1 VPPVAVEMGVVF
13 ILIAVVALPIGA
25 IAFALG
31 AGNALRE
38 IGKGDF
44 AMEHDMPQG
53 PRGGAAPVSK
63 EVREQEIRQ
72 MVEARSYRRE
82 ARGEEAL
89 DVDAEVDKLLASER
103 GSGSLGGDQGL
114 REEVRQLVV
123 ASNERRKRQG
133 KDELDVEQQIER
145 QLRELENLGQ

>member
-1 VPPVAVEMGVVF
+1 MPLAAVEMGTVL

-31 AGNALRE
+31 AGNALRQ

-44 AMEHDMPQG
+44 AMEHEMPQG
-53 PRGGAAPVSK
+53 PRGAAAPVSSA
-63 EVREQEIRQ
+63 VREEEIRQ

-82 ARGEEAL
+82 ARGEEGL

-123 ASNERRKRQG
+123 ARNERRRRQG
-133 KDELDVEQQIER
+133 KDELDVEQEIDR